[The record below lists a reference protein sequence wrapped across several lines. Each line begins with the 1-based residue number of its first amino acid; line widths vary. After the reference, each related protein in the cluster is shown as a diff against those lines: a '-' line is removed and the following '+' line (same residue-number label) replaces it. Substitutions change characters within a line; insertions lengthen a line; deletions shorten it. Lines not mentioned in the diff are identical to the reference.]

1 MSSAAR
7 RFRRNFDKLNP
18 MWDNVDRRKNPVF
31 VSFVQECMND
41 LLQTR
46 GYVSLNDVLRFLGF
60 PSDIVGDS
68 VGWLRDPKPGEGD
81 GRIYFGVWD
90 RGFAHGK
97 DWIQGNVD
105 VLPISFNV
113 DKADEPLPV
122 RVRRL
127 KEKGKL

>member
-7 RFRRNFDKLNP
+7 QYRRNFDKLNP
-18 MWDNVDRRKNPVF
+18 LWNRTDRRRNPIF
-31 VSFVQECMND
+31 VSFVQEH
-41 LLQTR
+41 
-46 GYVSLNDVLRFLGF
+46 LNDVLQARGWVTLNDALRELGF
-60 PSDIVGDS
+60 PQDIVGDS
-68 VGWLRDPKPGEGD
+68 VGWVRNPKPDEGD

-90 RGFAHGK
+90 QGFARGK

-113 DKADEPLPV
+113 DRADEPLPV

-127 KEKGKL
+127 REEGKL